1 MSESNKALCRR
12 FFEQVW
18 NNRNLAAIDEL
29 FAPNYVRHAGTGPE
43 FGTGPQSM
51 HRMVN
56 FYLGSFP
63 DVRFTIDD
71 VVAEQ
76 DKVVLRWTARATHQ
90 GQFEGIQ
97 PTGKAVNVSGTTLVR
112 IAGGKIAEAWDN
124 FDALGLLQQL
134 GAFPTRAAGA

>member
-29 FAPNYVRHAGTGPE
+29 FAPNYVRHTVSGPE

-112 IAGGKIAEAWDN
+112 IAGGKIVEAWDS

-134 GAFPTRAAGA
+134 GAFPNRAVGA

>member
-29 FAPNYVRHAGTGPE
+29 FAPNYVRHAGAGPQ
-43 FGTGPQSM
+43 FGTGPQSV
-51 HRMVN
+51 HRLVN
-56 FYLGSFP
+56 YYLGGFP
-63 DVRFTIDD
+63 DVRFSIDD
-71 VVAEQ
+71 LVAEQ
-76 DKVVLRWTARATHQ
+76 DKVVLRWTAHATHQ

-97 PTGKAVNVSGTTLVR
+97 PTGKTVNVNGTTMVR
-112 IAGGKIAEAWDN
+112 VAGGKIAEAWDS

-134 GAFPTRAAGA
+134 GAFPARAAGA